1 MGWTALLSII
11 DKLLSML
18 TVWQMSNEQKAAQNA
33 RDNLEDN
40 PAGFF
45 RRHFGGVPDDGSTT
59 TTSTNKA
66 NPEGN

>member
-45 RRHFGGVPDDGSTT
+45 RRHFGGVPDNGPTQ
-59 TTSTNKA
+59 TSTDKT
-66 NPEGN
+66 NPESH

>member
-33 RDNLEDN
+33 RDNLEDD

-45 RRHFGGVPDDGSTT
+45 RRHFGGVPDNGPTQ
-59 TTSTNKA
+59 TSTDKT
-66 NPEGN
+66 NPESH

>member
-18 TVWQMSNEQKAAQNA
+18 SVWQMSREQKAAQNA
-33 RDNLEDN
+33 RDDLEDN

-45 RRHFGGVPDDGSTT
+45 RRHFGGVPDNNDTKATT
-59 TTSTNKA
+59 DKTN
-66 NPEGN
+66 P

>member
-1 MGWTALLSII
+1 MGWAALLSII

-45 RRHFGGVPDDGSTT
+45 RRHFGGVPDDGATKATT
-59 TTSTNKA
+59 DKA
-66 NPEGN
+66 NPEGH

>member
-1 MGWTALLSII
+1 MGWAALLSII

-45 RRHFGGVPDDGSTT
+45 RRHFGGVPDDGPTKASTD
-59 TTSTNKA
+59 KA
-66 NPEGN
+66 NPEGH